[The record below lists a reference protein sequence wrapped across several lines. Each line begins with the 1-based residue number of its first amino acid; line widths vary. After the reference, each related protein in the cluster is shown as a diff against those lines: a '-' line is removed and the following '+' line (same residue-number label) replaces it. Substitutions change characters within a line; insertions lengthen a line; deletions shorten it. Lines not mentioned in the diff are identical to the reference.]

1 MFELSTGV
9 PDGAGDKEKARL
21 EGCLKQRWLLS
32 WLRYDG
38 LRDVIGSSR
47 KALAPDMQI
56 QRKN

>member
-1 MFELSTGV
+1 M

-21 EGCLKQRWLLS
+21 QGCLKQRWLLS